1 MSRPFSDASFAAA
14 ADPSAPAALAAR
26 LRARWLALAPREQAL
41 VRGAAVLVAAALL
54 WWLALAPA
62 LQTLRSAPA
71 RHAVLD
77 AQLQRMLALQNEA
90 ERLKGVPRADQGNA
104 ARALQSAVTERL
116 GSTARTNVLGERA
129 TVTLTGT
136 PAGALAPWLAQ
147 VRSNAKSV
155 PQEMHLLRAN
165 APPGSAPAAAPVAA
179 AAAPATARWD
189 GTLVLALPPR

>member
-1 MSRPFSDASFAAA
+1 MLQG
-14 ADPSAPAALAAR
+14 AAL
-26 LRARWLALAPREQAL
+26 
-41 VRGAAVLVAAALL
+41 LVAAALL

-77 AQLQRMLALQNEA
+77 AQLQHMRTLQDEA

-104 ARALQSAVTERL
+104 ARALQTAVTERL
-116 GSTARTNVLGERA
+116 GDSARTVLQGDRA
-129 TVTLTGT
+129 TVTLKGT
-136 PAGALAPWLAQ
+136 QAQALAPWLAQ

-155 PQEMHLLRAN
+155 PQEVHLVRSN
-165 APPGSAPAAAPVAA
+165 ATPPAGAA
-179 AAAPATARWD
+179 AAQWD